1 MNIADILRRFADIV
15 DQQQSPARPDEKLQ
29 NPAELEPIQVGVA
42 VDTPDNQDAG
52 ADDGI
57 MIPPL
62 QLKTELLKRAVGVD
76 NVYDADGPRADQ
88 AHENQADNEIAMLKQ
103 RAGIPVAA
111 VMELDNEELTDD

>member
-15 DQQQSPARPDEKLQ
+15 DQHENPAAADPRLQ
-29 NPAELEPIQVGVA
+29 NPAKLDAVNVGVA
-42 VDTPDNQDAG
+42 VATPDNQDAG
-52 ADDGI
+52 SEDAV

-88 AHENQADNEIAMLKQ
+88 AHDNQHDEIMSLKKN
-103 RAGIPVAA
+103 AGIPVAA